1 MRNDDNTAQIRKNIG
16 ANIRHLREEQGM
28 TQLVLANMM
37 GINRPYFG
45 RIEQGIENPS
55 VDMLVKITEALDV
68 PLSHIFEDVDDRFPH
83 EHRMDEEYLKSLG
96 SKIKEHRKRQKLS
109 QDRLAL
115 MIGSSAGKTYI
126 SRIERGEADVSVAAL
141 HRIAGALGV
150 KVRDLI
156 DF

>member
-1 MRNDDNTAQIRKNIG
+1 MRNDDSNAQIRKNIG

-55 VDMLVKITEALDV
+55 VKITEALDV
-68 PLSHIFEDVDDRFPH
+68 PLSHIFEDTDDRFPH
-83 EHRMDEEYLKSLG
+83 AHRMDEECLKLLG
-96 SKIKEHRKRQKLS
+96 SKIKEHRKKQKLS

-115 MIGSSAGKTYI
+115 MIGSSAGKAYI
-126 SRIERGEADVSVAAL
+126 SRIERGEANVSVAVL